1 MSQAPEGLQTI
12 VESTVTA
19 LGYELVGIEHLPQG
33 RHTQMRVYIDAEK
46 GIALED
52 CERVSRQLSSV
63 LDVEDP
69 IVGEY
74 TLEVSSPGLDR
85 PLFKAAHYEQFS
97 GHQVQLRLK
106 TPLEGGRRKL
116 KGLLLGLRDDKV
128 VVKVD
133 EEEFILPLS
142 DIDKGH
148 IVPEW

>member
-1 MSQAPEGLQTI
+1 MAQAPEGLQTI
-12 VESTVTA
+12 VESAATA
-19 LGYELVGIEHLPQG
+19 LGYELVGIEYVPQG
-33 RHTQMRVYIDAEK
+33 RHTLMRVYIDSDK
-46 GIALED
+46 GIAVED

-85 PLFKAAHYEQFS
+85 PLFKAEHYEQFS
-97 GHQVQLRLK
+97 GHQVQIRLK

-128 VVKVD
+128 VVRVD
-133 EEEFILPLS
+133 EEEFLLPLS
-142 DIDKGH
+142 DIDQARL
-148 IVPEW
+148 VPEW